1 MMLND
6 PAAAG
11 HLPAEIGIGEC
22 AERRQKCIED
32 GEDGE
37 KLEQTLVERS

>member
-11 HLPAEIGIGEC
+11 HLPAEVGIGQS
-22 AERRQKCIED
+22 AQRRQKCIQD
-32 GEDGE
+32 REDGE